1 MEIINRKYK
10 ENSHQPTEKIKE
22 MQAKHRDDLVQP
34 REGGE
39 INPRYVELYGSKNI
53 NPTSHDVEY
62 LAKKSHRLADVL
74 DNKRRQQFGSRKYY

>member
-1 MEIINRKYK
+1 MEIIKKQFK
-10 ENSHQPTEKIKE
+10 EHSHIPIEKIKE
-22 MQAKHRDDLVQP
+22 MQAKHKDDLVQP

-53 NPTSHDVEY
+53 NVTSHDVEY

-74 DNKRRQQFGSRKYY
+74 DNQRRQRQGSRKYY